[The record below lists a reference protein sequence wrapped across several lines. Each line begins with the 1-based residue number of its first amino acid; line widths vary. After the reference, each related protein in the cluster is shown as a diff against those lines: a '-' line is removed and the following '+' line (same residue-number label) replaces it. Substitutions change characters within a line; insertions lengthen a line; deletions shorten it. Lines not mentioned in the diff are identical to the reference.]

1 MSACNSRR
9 IFVALNSKFM
19 KKIFS
24 IIVIVVL
31 IASLCA
37 CSQQDLADMTSGTDD
52 GVATIVWGDKTYVPY
67 GALSAYADRG
77 KQIGIVDG
85 DKDHKVYE
93 CKGYSTD
100 EWIVTAFPYDA
111 AMLYREI
118 NVTDIPEGWE
128 SEYEWN
134 N

>member
-1 MSACNSRR
+1 
-9 IFVALNSKFM
+9 
-19 KKIFS
+19 
-24 IIVIVVL
+24 
-31 IASLCA
+31 
-37 CSQQDLADMTSGTDD
+37 MTSGTDD

-67 GALSAYADRG
+67 GALAAYADRG

-85 DKDHKVYE
+85 DKDYKAYE
-93 CKGYSTD
+93 CKGYSAD

-128 SEYEWN
+128 
-134 N
+134 

>member
-1 MSACNSRR
+1 
-9 IFVALNSKFM
+9 M
-19 KKIFS
+19 KKFISFA
-24 IIVIVVL
+24 L
-31 IASLCA
+31 IALLIVTLCA
-37 CSQQDLADMTSGTDD
+37 CSQNQQDLEDMSTGTGD
-52 GVATIVWGDKTYVPY
+52 GYVTIIWDDKTYVPY
-67 GALSAYADRG
+67 GPLSTYGDRG

-85 DKDHKVYE
+85 DKDYKAYE

-100 EWIVTAFPYDA
+100 EWIVTAIPYDA

-118 NVTDIPEGWE
+118 NVTDIPEGWQ

>member
-1 MSACNSRR
+1 
-9 IFVALNSKFM
+9 M
-19 KKIFS
+19 KKLVFF
-24 IIVIVVL
+24 VMIVVL
-31 IASLCA
+31 ITSLCA
-37 CSQQDLADMTSGTDD
+37 CSQQDLEDMASGTDD

-67 GALSAYADRG
+67 GPLSAYGDRG

-85 DKDHKVYE
+85 DKDYRAYE
-93 CKGYSTD
+93 CKGYSID

-111 AMLYREI
+111 AMLMREI

>member
-1 MSACNSRR
+1 
-9 IFVALNSKFM
+9 M
-19 KKIFS
+19 KKILAVLF
-24 IIVIVVL
+24 VIAL
-31 IASLCA
+31 TASLCA
-37 CSQQDLADMTSGTDD
+37 CSKQTADLADMTSGTNDE
-52 GVATIVWGDKTYVPY
+52 VATIEWGDKIYVPY
-67 GALSAYADRG
+67 GPLASYGDRG
-77 KQIGIVDG
+77 KQIGIVDD
-85 DKDHKVYE
+85 DKDYKVYE

-118 NVTDIPEGWE
+118 NVTDIPEGWQ

>member
-1 MSACNSRR
+1 
-9 IFVALNSKFM
+9 M
-19 KKIFS
+19 KKLVFF
-24 IIVIVVL
+24 VMIVVL
-31 IASLCA
+31 ITSLCA
-37 CSQQDLADMTSGTDD
+37 CSQQDLEDMTSGTDD

-67 GALSAYADRG
+67 GPLSAYGDRG

-85 DKDHKVYE
+85 DKDYKSYE

-111 AMLYREI
+111 AMLMREI

-134 N
+134 S

>member
-1 MSACNSRR
+1 
-9 IFVALNSKFM
+9 M
-19 KKIFS
+19 KKFISFAMFALL
-24 IIVIVVL
+24 IV
-31 IASLCA
+31 SLCA
-37 CSQQDLADMTSGTDD
+37 CSQQDLADMTTGEGD
-52 GVATIVWGDKTYVPY
+52 GYVTTVWGDKTYVPY
-67 GALSAYADRG
+67 GPLSAYGTRG

-85 DKDHKVYE
+85 DKDYKAYE

-111 AMLYREI
+111 SMLMREI
-118 NVTDIPEGWE
+118 NVTDIPEGWQ

>member
-1 MSACNSRR
+1 
-9 IFVALNSKFM
+9 M
-19 KKIFS
+19 KKFILFAM
-24 IIVIVVL
+24 IVVL
-31 IASLCA
+31 IVSLCA
-37 CSQQDLADMTSGTDD
+37 CSQQDLEDMTSGTYD
-52 GVATIVWGDKTYVPY
+52 GATGIVWGDKTYIPY
-67 GALSAYADRG
+67 GPLAAYGDRG
-77 KQIGIVDG
+77 KQIGIIDG
-85 DKDHKVYE
+85 DKGHKVYE

-100 EWIVTAFPYDA
+100 EWIAAALPYDA